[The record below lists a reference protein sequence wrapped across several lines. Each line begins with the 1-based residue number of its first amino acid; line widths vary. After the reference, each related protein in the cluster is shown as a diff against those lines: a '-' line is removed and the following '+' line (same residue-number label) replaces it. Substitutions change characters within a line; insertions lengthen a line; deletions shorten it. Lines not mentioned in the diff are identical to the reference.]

1 MKSMIEREDL
11 GSWLNGAPSNQKYPG
26 EHLGRP
32 QKGPGAIAR
41 PGIRL
46 IGFLIDW
53 YVCYLPILLF
63 ADNDPLL
70 TLLVFWGYT
79 VLLTGFMGHTLGHLA
94 VGVQVQT
101 LNGRPAGWLKGLIR
115 GTLTMLI
122 LPAVI
127 MDSDARGI
135 HDRICKTVLMRI
147 R

>member
-11 GSWLNGAPSNQKYPG
+11 GSGLNGAPSNQKYPG
-26 EHLGRP
+26 EQLGRP
-32 QKGPGAIAR
+32 QNGPGAIAR

-46 IGFLIDW
+46 VGFLIDW

-135 HDRICKTVLMRI
+135 HDRICKTVLVRI

>member
-32 QKGPGAIAR
+32 QKGLGAIAR

-46 IGFLIDW
+46 VGFLIDW

-101 LNGRPAGWLKGLIR
+101 LNGAGWLAQRANPRHPHHADTSGGHHGLR
-115 GTLTMLI
+115 RTWYPRPNL
-122 LPAVI
+122 
-127 MDSDARGI
+127 
-135 HDRICKTVLMRI
+135 
-147 R
+147 